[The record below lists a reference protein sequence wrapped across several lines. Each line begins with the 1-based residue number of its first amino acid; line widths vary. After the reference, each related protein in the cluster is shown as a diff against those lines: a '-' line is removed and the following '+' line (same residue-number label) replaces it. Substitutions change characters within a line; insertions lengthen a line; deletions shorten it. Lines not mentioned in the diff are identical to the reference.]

1 MSVYRNV
8 LAVVDLGE
16 TSATVLQHAAPLAEL
31 CDASLTVMHVVDY
44 SPATDVD
51 YLLPPQDELVVELIS
66 VAEKQHE
73 KRYLDLAKNIQAG
86 TVFQKAEPTTWRCMN
101 CGYVH
106 EGKSAPNLC
115 PACLHEQAHFE
126 VLGENW

>member
-1 MSVYRNV
+1 
-8 LAVVDLGE
+8 LGE

-66 VAEKQHE
+66 VAEKQLQQLLE
-73 KRYLDLAKNIQAG
+73 REALSKGVETLVVSGRAKVEIVRTAEDRKVDLIITGAHGRHGLSGLLGSTSDRVLHQASCDVL
-86 TVFQKAEPTTWRCMN
+86 TVR
-101 CGYVH
+101 
-106 EGKSAPNLC
+106 
-115 PACLHEQAHFE
+115 
-126 VLGENW
+126 